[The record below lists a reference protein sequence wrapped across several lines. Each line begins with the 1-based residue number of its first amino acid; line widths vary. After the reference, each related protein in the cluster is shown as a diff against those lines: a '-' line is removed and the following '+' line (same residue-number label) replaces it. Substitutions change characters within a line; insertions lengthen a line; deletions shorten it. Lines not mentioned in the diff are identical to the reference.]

1 VGDVVVGYIMYSIS
15 QVIVQIGKDWMGT
28 VLKDIMPN
36 GMLRHR
42 LDGFI
47 GIMLCVMEYCFCIL
61 TAGMISAVCRVDIL
75 CRTCDGEICYVK
87 FT

>member
-1 VGDVVVGYIMYSIS
+1 MYSIS
-15 QVIVQIGKDWMGT
+15 QVIVQMGKEWMGT

-47 GIMLCVMEYCFCIL
+47 G
-61 TAGMISAVCRVDIL
+61 
-75 CRTCDGEICYVK
+75 
-87 FT
+87 